1 VVEGFIDQ
9 VGVLGHKSI
18 KGFFTHC
25 GWNSLLESISMGVP
39 ILAFPMAAEQKLN
52 AKFVVEVIKTG
63 LRVWPKGYLD
73 EKDGGLVASGDVQVL
88 ARELIFGEEGK
99 RVAARASELSVSSRE
114 AMEVGG
120 SSFENLE
127 LMVREISETH
137 AKGE

>member
-1 VVEGFIDQ
+1 
-9 VGVLGHKSI
+9 
-18 KGFFTHC
+18 
-25 GWNSLLESISMGVP
+25 
-39 ILAFPMAAEQKLN
+39 MAAEQKLN

-73 EKDGGLVASGDVQVL
+73 ERDEGGLVASGDVQVL

-127 LMVREISETH
+127 LMVREISHTH